1 MQEEAGGRAPSRLTH
16 SLCDEAKA
24 VLSPEALLLPDHVLV
39 FIDRHAVT
47 HGVYGWW
54 FDHGLPLVPRDGC
67 VEQDGKHLLY
77 IGIAPSKGTSIKP
90 GSPSPLKRRFQRDHL
105 RRVRGST
112 LRKSLAALLQR
123 ELDLQF
129 RRDKGGK
136 VGMDRCH
143 EERLSAWINQ
153 HAAISI
159 AQHDE
164 PWRLEQELVRH
175 GPPLPLNIDMSDH
188 PFKSTLQ
195 DLRRALGRN

>member
-1 MQEEAGGRAPSRLTH
+1 MKKEAGGRAPSLLTH
-16 SLCDEAKA
+16 SLSNEARS
-24 VLSPEALLLPDHVLV
+24 VLSPEAFLLPNHVLD
-39 FIDRHAVT
+39 FIDRQVVT

-54 FDHGLPLVPRDGC
+54 FDNRLPLVPRDEC
-67 VEQDGKHLLY
+67 IERAGKRLLY
-77 IGIAPSKGTSIKP
+77 VGIAPSKGGSIKP
-90 GSPSPLKRRFQRDHL
+90 GTPSPLKRRFQRDHL

-123 ELDLQF
+123 ELGLEF

-136 VGMDRCH
+136 VGMDRCY

-159 AQHDE
+159 TQNYE
-164 PWRLEQELVRH
+164 PWRLEEELVRQ

-188 PFKSTLQ
+188 PFKSTLK